1 VCKVGEFVTVCTQIE
16 TLDETDS
23 DIEWFDADDASE
35 IENSSDEVKEEYPMV
50 IDLDRATK
58 TERSHMPR
66 NGRKS
71 YTLFSW
77 K

>member
-35 IENSSDEVKEEYPMV
+35 INSSLEES
-50 IDLDRATK
+50 I
-58 TERSHMPR
+58 
-66 NGRKS
+66 
-71 YTLFSW
+71 
-77 K
+77 